1 MSQVPASLAL
11 KEEDL
16 QKLLVAQV
24 HIGTQ
29 NLVPQMNRYIWKR
42 RADGIHLHNL
52 GKTWEKLVFAARV
65 IAAIENPAEVVVCSA
80 RPYGQR
86 AVLKFAHY
94 TGATALAGR
103 YTPGTFTNQIQEK
116 FVEPRLLIITDPR
129 SDSGPLKDSSY
140 VNIPTIAFCDS
151 DSPIRFVDVAIP
163 ANNKAKNSIGLLF
176 WLLAREVLY
185 LRKTLARG
193 TAWDVMPDL
202 FFYRDPEEAE
212 RENQAAAGEFGAP
225 VAAAGEGAHWEGAG
239 APGAASENWHDSV
252 ATGAGGEGWAGAGRA
267 EWAGEGAPAPAAA
280 PAAAGEAT
288 WGQR

>member
-1 MSQVPASLAL
+1 MSQVPPALAL
-11 KEEDL
+11 REDDL
-16 QKLLVAQV
+16 QKMLVAQV
-24 HIGTQ
+24 HLGTQ
-29 NLVPQMNRYIWKR
+29 NIVPQMQRYIWKR
-42 RADGIHLHNL
+42 RADGVHLLNL

-65 IAAIENPAEVVVCSA
+65 IAAIENPADVVVCSA

-129 SDSGPLKDSSY
+129 TDSGPLKDSSY
-140 VNIPTIAFCDS
+140 VNIPTIAFCDT
-151 DSPIRFVDVAIP
+151 DSPIRFVDIAIP

-185 LRKTLARG
+185 LRKTIARG
-193 TAWDVMPDL
+193 APWDVMPDL

-212 RENQAAAGEFGAP
+212 RENQAAEGAFGGDRAP
-225 VAAAGEGAHWEGAG
+225 AAADAAWDGQ
-239 APGAASENWHDSV
+239 APGAASENWGDAV
-252 ATGAGGEGWAGAGRA
+252 AGGAGGEWSGAGRP
-267 EWAGEGAPAPAAA
+267 EWGGEGAAPAATGA

-288 WGQR
+288 WGTR